1 VGGAI
6 SGPPVISVQDAL
18 GNTVPTSSAAIT
30 IAIGTNPNGGV
41 LSGTTSKNAVSGVA
55 GFGDLRINQSGN
67 GYTLTASAAGLTGA
81 TSSGFNISSA
91 GTIAGSVIRTG
102 DGSAIGGALVEAL
115 QAGVVKGS
123 AISGANGTYSI
134 AGLLVGTYDVR
145 ASAGGLSTQTQ
156 TGASVTSGGVT
167 TANFSLSDVPET
179 SGVVYA
185 YDELNRLRAV
195 VNPTGEAARYE
206 YDAVGNLLA
215 ITRYDSSQVSI
226 VEFTPNSGVVGS
238 TVTLYG
244 TGYSATPSQ
253 NTVTFNGIA
262 ATVTSS
268 TITQLVTAVPSG
280 ATTGPIGV
288 TTPNGSATSS
298 AAFTVASSTGAPTIT
313 GFTPTIGSAGT
324 PVTVTGTNFET
335 VPANNILRFNSTY
348 APVGSATTTNLSTTV
363 PGFTS
368 SGPISV
374 TTVRGKAVSSADFFI
389 PPSSF
394 NVADVEYTGRI
405 ILDGPSHTATIN
417 TAGKIA
423 LVVFDGTAGQI
434 VSLGVNA
441 TLPGCCNFLGIYDPN
456 GVLIAQSGVSLGL
469 DSNWHLTLPATGTYT
484 IVIDPFST
492 TTGSVTLT
500 LSSEVNAGTIVADG
514 SSVTA
519 TINRVGQRAR
529 MTFDGTA
536 GQIVSLGVN
545 ATLPGCCNFLGIYDP
560 NGTLIGQSGTSLG
573 LDSNWHLTLPA
584 TGTYTILIDPYST
597 TTGSVTLTLSSEVNA
612 GTIVADGSSVTGTI
626 NRVGQRARMTFDGTA
641 GQIVSLGVNATLP
654 GCCNFLGIY
663 NPDGSLLDQ
672 SGVSLTLDSNWHL
685 TLPATGTYTILIDP
699 YSTTTGSVTLT
710 LSSEVNGGAVTI
722 NGSSVPITISRVG
735 QRARLTF
742 DGTATQQATVRL
754 TGNSMGSVNVALF
767 KPDGSQLT
775 SSTSGAAS
783 FNLSTQTLPATGTY
797 TILVDP
803 ASTNTG
809 GINVAVTSP

>member
-1 VGGAI
+1 LI
-6 SGPPVISVQDAL
+6 
-18 GNTVPTSSAAIT
+18 
-30 IAIGTNPNGGV
+30 
-41 LSGTTSKNAVSGVA
+41 
-55 GFGDLRINQSGN
+55 
-67 GYTLTASAAGLTGA
+67 
-81 TSSGFNISSA
+81 
-91 GTIAGSVIRTG
+91 
-102 DGSAIGGALVEAL
+102 EAL

-268 TITQLVTAVPSG
+268 TITQIVTAVPSG

-597 TTGSVTLTLSSEVNA
+597 TTGSVTLTLSSEVN
-612 GTIVADGSSVTGTI
+612 
-626 NRVGQRARMTFDGTA
+626 
-641 GQIVSLGVNATLP
+641 
-654 GCCNFLGIY
+654 
-663 NPDGSLLDQ
+663 
-672 SGVSLTLDSNWHL
+672 
-685 TLPATGTYTILIDP
+685 
-699 YSTTTGSVTLT
+699 
-710 LSSEVNGGAVTI
+710 GGAVTI

>member
-1 VGGAI
+1 
-6 SGPPVISVQDAL
+6 
-18 GNTVPTSSAAIT
+18 
-30 IAIGTNPNGGV
+30 
-41 LSGTTSKNAVSGVA
+41 
-55 GFGDLRINQSGN
+55 
-67 GYTLTASAAGLTGA
+67 
-81 TSSGFNISSA
+81 
-91 GTIAGSVIRTG
+91 
-102 DGSAIGGALVEAL
+102 
-115 QAGVVKGS
+115 
-123 AISGANGTYSI
+123 
-134 AGLLVGTYDVR
+134 
-145 ASAGGLSTQTQ
+145 
-156 TGASVTSGGVT
+156 
-167 TANFSLSDVPET
+167 
-179 SGVVYA
+179 
-185 YDELNRLRAV
+185 
-195 VNPTGEAARYE
+195 
-206 YDAVGNLLA
+206 
-215 ITRYDSSQVSI
+215 
-226 VEFTPNSGVVGS
+226 
-238 TVTLYG
+238 
-244 TGYSATPSQ
+244 
-253 NTVTFNGIA
+253 
-262 ATVTSS
+262 
-268 TITQLVTAVPSG
+268 
-280 ATTGPIGV
+280 
-288 TTPNGSATSS
+288 
-298 AAFTVASSTGAPTIT
+298 
-313 GFTPTIGSAGT
+313 
-324 PVTVTGTNFET
+324 
-335 VPANNILRFNSTY
+335 
-348 APVGSATTTNLSTTV
+348 
-363 PGFTS
+363 
-368 SGPISV
+368 
-374 TTVRGKAVSSADFFI
+374 VRGKAVSSADFFI